1 MSMQDKSTLSVK
13 TFDVGPMLN
22 IIYLIWD
29 KKTKEAAL
37 VDPAWDLKDALSF
50 IRKNKL
56 FLKSIL
62 LTHSHH
68 DHVNS
73 IDLLLEEFDLPIYI
87 NKKEADF
94 WDKKYDNIV
103 TTNSEDQIFLGKSH
117 ISSIHTPGHTPGS
130 CCYSFDNN
138 LIAGDTLFVF
148 GCGRCDLHGGNP
160 EEMYNSLKKL
170 KDNLNRDTI
179 IMPGHNYSIKR
190 QSTLSEEI
198 SGNPFFSFDNLRD
211 FVRYRMYEH
220 DKNREEPYSPLP
232 RD

>member
-1 MSMQDKSTLSVK
+1 MQDKSTLSIK

-29 KKTKEAAL
+29 KETKEAAL
-37 VDPAWDLKDALSF
+37 VDPAWDLKDVFKF
-50 IRKNKL
+50 IKNNNL
-56 FLKSIL
+56 ILKSIL

-73 IDLLLEEFDLPIYI
+73 IDLLLEKYDLPIYI
-87 NKKEADF
+87 NKREAEFWNKE
-94 WDKKYDNIV
+94 YDNLII
-103 TTNSEDQIFLGKSH
+103 THSEEQISLGKSH

-160 EEMYNSLKKL
+160 EDMFKT
-170 KDNLNRDTI
+170 LNHMKFDLGEDTLI
-179 IMPGHNYSIKR
+179 LPGHNYSIRKT
-190 QSTLSEEI
+190 STMKDEI
-198 SGNPFFSFDNLRD
+198 LYNPFFHFKKLED
-211 FVRYRMYEH
+211 FVKYRMITH
-220 DKNREEPYSPLP
+220 DKTRSSPYGPMPKS
-232 RD
+232 

>member
-1 MSMQDKSTLSVK
+1 MQDKYTLSIK
-13 TFDVGPMLN
+13 TFDVGPMSN

-29 KKTKEAAL
+29 RKTKEAAL
-37 VDPAWDLKDALSF
+37 VDPAWDLKDVFRF
-50 IRKNKL
+50 IKSNNL
-56 FLKSIL
+56 ILKKIL

-73 IDLLLEEFDLPIYI
+73 IDLLLERYDLPIYI
-87 NKKEADF
+87 NKKEAEF
-94 WDKKYDNIV
+94 WNKEYDNLI
-103 TTNSEDQIFLGKSH
+103 TTYSEDTINLGKSK

-170 KDNLNRDTI
+170 KANLDKTTVI
-179 IMPGHNYSIKR
+179 LPGHNYSIKR
-190 QSTLSEEI
+190 QSTLNEEI
-198 SGNPFFSFDNLRD
+198 VGNPFFSFNNLRD
-211 FVRYRMYEH
+211 FVKYRMFDH
-220 DKNREEPYSPLP
+220 DKIREEPYSPISKI
-232 RD
+232 

>member
-22 IIYLIWD
+22 IIYVIWD
-29 KKTKEAAL
+29 KRTKEAAL
-37 VDPAWDLKDALSF
+37 VDPAWDLKDALNF

-56 FLKSIL
+56 ILKSIL
-62 LTHSHH
+62 LTHSHN

-94 WDKKYDNIV
+94 WDRKYDNIV